1 MEASPARREL
11 ADEITG
17 AVREH
22 PLAPLATGTVVV
34 GIGAPTAID
43 GSDAAPRILIP
54 MAWPE
59 PLDRV
64 QRAQLAHA
72 DAIIAID
79 AAEQGHI
86 ASATAGAPVPVV
98 TSSASGADTGFL
110 PSAVVFD
117 AMEAITVISD
127 YPELS
132 DALRTIPLPDLST
145 MVSEATADAV
155 FEALVLKEAVHG

>member
-1 MEASPARREL
+1 MAEGIAA
-11 ADEITG
+11 
-17 AVREH
+17 AVLQH
-22 PLAPLATGTVVV
+22 PLASWAEGTVVV
-34 GIGAPTAID
+34 GIGAPAAID
-43 GSDAAPRILIP
+43 EGDAAPRILIP

-59 PLDRV
+59 PLDGL

-79 AAEQGHI
+79 VAEQGHI
-86 ASATAGAPVPVV
+86 ASAIEGAPVPVV

-132 DALRTIPLPDLST
+132 AALHTIPLPDLLT
-145 MVSEATADAV
+145 MVYEATADAV